1 MTKLKVVTGSDPGLS
16 PPRPLGTHGQALWT
30 RVLSEFAV
38 DDVAGREMLAH
49 ACASLDTA
57 ELCADQV
64 RADGPVIRLKGGAI
78 REHPALR
85 PELQN
90 RAFVVRTLARL
101 GLGDEPLKA
110 IGRPPQPLG
119 WRGN

>member
-85 PELQN
+85 LSS
-90 RAFVVRTLARL
+90 RTAHLLSGHGPAL
-101 GLGDEPLKA
+101 GSVMSL
-110 IGRPPQPLG
+110 
-119 WRGN
+119 